1 VSDATGDFHR
11 LCELVGGVVTA
22 PLASAAPESA
32 SPSAA
37 LVDSGDFDEMV
48 NGAGQIRPHWRP
60 LIGVLRTVPGA
71 TLSDR
76 VERIYRQFQ
85 DSALAYGP
93 ESDRTATEARRPFD
107 ILPLVL
113 PNSEWQALTKGL
125 AQRARLLDRLLG
137 DLYGDRRVLGERLMP
152 AALVHANPRFL
163 RPCAGLPAARGV
175 SHLHV
180 YAADVVRGADGTWRV
195 LADRVQAPAGIGFAL
210 QNRTILARTL
220 PEIFRAQAVQRIEPF
235 FEQWREALAALAP
248 RRDGPPR
255 IVVLTPGPFNA
266 AYFEHIYLA
275 RQLGAKL
282 VEGGDLSYRDGRIHV
297 KTLGVLQPVDVI
309 LRFIDGDYC
318 DPLELRGNSMIG
330 VAGLLQAVRAGAVV
344 VVNGLGA
351 SLVETPALRPFLPR
365 LAEALLGESLAI
377 PSVDTEWLGD
387 PHAFA
392 HLPDR
397 LDEVRVRPAFATRRE
412 ELAFQA
418 HIAETGPE
426 GILDAVRRRPLAF
439 VAEDRLRRSVTPIW
453 TQEGLQPRPVTMRV
467 FLAAGDG
474 DYYAMP
480 GGLSQVPRPAS
491 GGVVPIDAV
500 QVSKDTWVLIG
511 EEPDGVALHRNPP
524 PSAPMHHPP
533 DELLSRNADDLF
545 WLGRYTERLDNAAR
559 VMRSTLVRIVVDQMS
574 QGQRQELH
582 LLIRIMAELR
592 LVSASVADWLPDPS
606 ALRRAI
612 SEASSRGN
620 GVQDIYR
627 AIHRIA
633 QSLHDRLSGDM
644 WQVVT
649 GLLRQALER
658 LDGDAQNVD
667 RLIAAFDHL
676 VAAIAAFGGM
686 AAENMTRGSGW
697 RFLDMGRRLERAL
710 YGVTV
715 LKHVLAT
722 QGAEL
727 EIALS
732 LALELFDSSITYR
745 SRYLSA
751 VQAASV
757 LDLTLADDSNPRGVI
772 FQLATLAEHLDI
784 LAESLDPRERRHGD
798 ALVRQTR
805 AMLRAVASET
815 TDGLAPDILVERL
828 EAVRVRL
835 MALSDAITR
844 AYFSQVQI
852 PHSIGYEGA
861 M

>member
-1 VSDATGDFHR
+1 M
-11 LCELVGGVVTA
+11 TA
-22 PLASAAPESA
+22 PLASADPTGAPLARS
-32 SPSAA
+32 
-37 LVDSGDFDEMV
+37 DDYDEMV
-48 NGAGQIRPHWRP
+48 NGVGQIRAHWRP
-60 LIGVLRTVPGA
+60 LVGALQTIPGA
-71 TLSDR
+71 TLNDR

-93 ESDRTATEARRPFD
+93 EGDRAATEARRPFD

-113 PNSEWQALTKGL
+113 PNGEWQALTAGL
-125 AQRARLLDRLLG
+125 AQRARLLDRLLA
-137 DLYGDRRVLGERLMP
+137 DLYGERRVLTDRLMP

-175 SHLHV
+175 SHLHI
-180 YAADVVRGADGTWRV
+180 YAADVVRGVDGCWRV

-210 QNRTILARTL
+210 QNRTVLARTL

-235 FEQWREALAALAP
+235 FEQWRDGLAALAS

-282 VEGGDLSYRDGRIHV
+282 VEGGDLTYRDGRIHV

-365 LAEALLGESLAI
+365 LAEALLDESLAI

-392 HLPDR
+392 QLPER
-397 LDEVRVRPAFATRRE
+397 LDEVQVRPAFATRRE

-418 HIAETGPE
+418 HIAETGRE
-426 GILDAVRRRPLAF
+426 GVLDAVGRRPLAY
-439 VAEDRLRRSVTPIW
+439 VAEAKVRRSVTPIW
-453 TQEGLQPRPVTMRV
+453 TPDGLQPRPVTMRV
-467 FLAAGDG
+467 FLVAGDG
-474 DYYAMP
+474 GYSAMP
-480 GGLSQVPRPAS
+480 GGLTQVPRPSAS
-491 GGVVPIDAV
+491 GIVPFDSV

-511 EEPDGVALHRNPP
+511 EEHDGVALHRSPP
-524 PSAPMHHPP
+524 PSIAFHHPP

-559 VMRSTLVRIVVDQMS
+559 VMRSTLLRIVVDQLS
-574 QGQRQELH
+574 HGQHQELH
-582 LLIRIMAELR
+582 LLIRIMAEAR
-592 LVSASVADWLPDPS
+592 LMSATVADWLPDPS

-620 GVQDIYR
+620 GMQDIYR
-627 AIHRIA
+627 AIQRIA

-649 GLLRQALER
+649 GLLRYALER

-667 RLIAAFDHL
+667 RLISAFDHL

-697 RFLDMGRRLERAL
+697 RFLDMGRRLERGL
-710 YGVTV
+710 YGTTV

-751 VQAASV
+751 VQTASV
-757 LDLTLADDSNPRGVI
+757 LDLTLADGSNPRGVI
-772 FQLATLAEHLDI
+772 FQLSTLADHLDV
-784 LAESLDPRERRHGD
+784 LAESLDPRERRHGN
-798 ALVRQTR
+798 ALARQAK
-805 AMLRAVASET
+805 AMLRAVAGEAI
-815 TDGLAPDILVERL
+815 DGVDSDILVERL
-828 EAVRVRL
+828 DAIRVRL

-852 PHSIGYEGA
+852 PHSIGYDGA
-861 M
+861 S

>member
-1 VSDATGDFHR
+1 MSPT
-11 LCELVGGVVTA
+11 
-22 PLASAAPESA
+22 AAPVA
-32 SPSAA
+32 SPAA
-37 LVDSGDFDEMV
+37 QPGDYDEMV
-48 NGAGQIRPHWRP
+48 NGVGQIRAHWRP
-60 LIGVLRTVPGA
+60 LVGALQSVPVATV
-71 TLSDR
+71 SDR

-93 ESDRTATEARRPFD
+93 EGDRSATEARRPFD

-113 PNSEWQALTKGL
+113 PDAEWQALTQGL

-137 DLYGDRRVLGERLMP
+137 DLYGARRVLRERLMP

-163 RPCAGLPAARGV
+163 RPCAGLPSARGI
-175 SHLHV
+175 SHLHI
-180 YAADVVRGADGTWRV
+180 YAADLVRDADGRWRV
-195 LADRVQAPAGIGFAL
+195 LADRVQAPAGIGYAL

-220 PEIFRAQAVQRIEPF
+220 PELFRAQAVQRIEPF
-235 FEQWREALAALAP
+235 FEQWRDGLAALAP

-282 VEGGDLSYRDGRIHV
+282 VEGGDLTYRDGRIHV

-387 PHAFA
+387 PQAFA
-392 HLPDR
+392 RLPDR
-397 LDEVRVRPAFATRRE
+397 LDEVQVRPAFATRRE
-412 ELAFQA
+412 ELAFHA
-418 HIAETGPE
+418 HVAETGRA
-426 GILDAVRRRPLAF
+426 GVLDAVGRRPLAY
-439 VAEDRLRRSVTPIW
+439 VAEAKVHRSVTPIW
-453 TQEGLQPRPVTMRV
+453 TPDGLLPRPVTMRV
-467 FLAAGDG
+467 FLAAGEDG
-474 DYYAMP
+474 YYAMP
-480 GGLSQVPRPAS
+480 GGLGQVPRPSA
-491 GGVVPIDAV
+491 GGIVPFDSV

-511 EEPDGVALHRNPP
+511 DEHDGVALHRSPP
-524 PSAPMHHPP
+524 PSVVFHHPP

-559 VMRSTLVRIVVDQMS
+559 VMRSTLVRIVVDQLS
-574 QGQRQELH
+574 HGQHQELH
-582 LLIRIMAELR
+582 LLIRIMAEQR
-592 LVSASVADWLPDPS
+592 LVSATVADWLPDPS

-620 GVQDIYR
+620 GMQDIYR
-627 AIHRIA
+627 AIQRIA

-649 GLLRQALER
+649 GLLRHALER

-667 RLIAAFDHL
+667 RLISALDYL

-697 RFLDMGRRLERAL
+697 RFLDMGRRLERGL
-710 YGVTV
+710 YGTTV

-722 QGAEL
+722 HGAEL
-727 EIALS
+727 ETALS

-751 VQAASV
+751 VQTASV
-757 LDLTLADDSNPRGVI
+757 LDLTMADDSNPRGVV
-772 FQLATLAEHLDI
+772 FQLSTLADHLSV
-784 LAESLDPRERRHGD
+784 LAEALEPRERRHGN
-798 ALVRQTR
+798 ALVRQAR
-805 AMLRAVASET
+805 AMLRAVAGET
-815 TDGLAPDILVERL
+815 IEGIAPETLVERL
-828 EAVRVRL
+828 DAVRVRL

-852 PHSIGYEGA
+852 PHSIGYDGA
-861 M
+861 S